1 MKNYSPLYL
10 VLYCFP
16 RQVNVPLLGSLP
28 AFFNSARL
36 AANALSKSL
45 AAALSSL
52 ADLVVFSSFGGSG
65 FTSGFGSAAG
75 LGGVYGGREP
85 SGLRGS
91 SDFLG
96 PSPPLSA
103 NPVAPATPTGKA
115 DFLTAAITLFTFAGL
130 TALGPNSGF
139 GAGG

>member
-16 RQVNVPLLGSLP
+16 RQVNSFLP
-28 AFFNSARL
+28 AFL
-36 AANALSKSL
+36 AEANALSKSL
-45 AAALSSL
+45 AAELSSL